1 MKQADQIIHARW
13 IVPVVPYQTV
23 LENHALV
30 IQREQI
36 VALLPSSEVNSSYQA
51 KTTQTLADHVLIPG
65 LINAHSHTAMTLLR
79 GLADDLPLMRWLNDY
94 IWPAEDKWVSEAFV
108 ADGTDLAIAE
118 MLLSGTTC
126 VNDMYFNPDI
136 AAERFAKAGFRATV
150 GLVISDNP
158 TAWARSQDEYFAK
171 ALDVAE
177 QYKSHPLINTAFA
190 PHAPYTVS
198 DKPFRRIATLAEQI
212 QIPIHVH
219 VHESE
224 DEITGSLKH
233 YGVRPIERLKNL
245 GILGPSTIAV
255 HLTQLNDEDI
265 ATLAKYAV
273 NAVHCPESNLKL
285 ASGFSPVKK
294 MLNAGINIALGTD
307 GAASNNDL
315 DMLGEMKTAAL
326 LAKAVAHDAAA
337 VSAYRVLQMATINGA
352 KALGLANETGSLEVG
367 KKADI
372 VAVNMNDVSCQ
383 PLDNP
388 VSQLIYSSSRNQVSH
403 VWIAGNH
410 LLNER
415 QLTTVDVAST
425 IEKAKNWRKR
435 IHHE

>member
-1 MKQADQIIHARW
+1 MKQVNQIIHARW
-13 IVPVVPYQTV
+13 IVPVVPNQ
-23 LENHALV
+23 LILNNHAVV

-36 VALLPSSEVNSSYQA
+36 IDLLPSAEAELKYRAETGKNLSE
-51 KTTQTLADHVLIPG
+51 HVLIPG

-79 GLADDLPLMRWLNDY
+79 GLADDLPLMRWLKDY
-94 IWPAEDKWVSEAFV
+94 IWPVEKKWVSEAFI

-158 TAWARSQDEYFAK
+158 TSWARTQDEYFVR
-171 ALDVAE
+171 ALEVAE
-177 QYKSHPLINTAFA
+177 HYKTHPLINTAFA

-198 DKPFRRIATLAEQI
+198 DALFKRIVTLAQQI
-212 QIPIHVH
+212 QIPVH
-219 VHESE
+219 VHLHESE
-224 DEITGSLKH
+224 EEIIGSLRQ
-233 YGVRPIERLKNL
+233 YGMRPIERLKKL

-255 HLTQLNDEDI
+255 HLTQVNDEDI
-265 ATLAKYAV
+265 ATLAKFAV
-273 NAVHCPESNLKL
+273 KAVHCPESNLKL
-285 ASGFSPVKK
+285 AAGFSPVKK

-315 DMLGEMKTAAL
+315 DMIGEMKTAAL

-337 VSAYRVLQMATINGA
+337 VSAHRVLQMATINGA
-352 KALGLANETGSLEVG
+352 RALGLAEEIGSLEVG

-372 VAVNMNDVSCQ
+372 VAINMNEVSCQ

-388 VSQLIYSSSRNQVSH
+388 VSQLIYSSSRNQVSD

-415 QLTTVDVAST
+415 QLTTIDLATT
-425 IEKAKNWRKR
+425 IKRAQDWRNK
-435 IHHE
+435 IHPE